1 MVTRRQNA
9 LQDRRI
15 VRHLSLQ
22 RDTIQDTGYRIQE
35 TEVRKSEI
43 HRSDRELYTYDT
55 QIRVFLLYRCSD
67 VDTNGDIHRVDT
79 PHECDSPLCTFVS
92 MALRLELVNESE
104 CKSRRK
110 D

>member
-1 MVTRRQNA
+1 MRYKTDVLFVIFHCSATQYR
-9 LQDRRI
+9 
-15 VRHLSLQ
+15 
-22 RDTIQDTGYRIQE
+22 IQDTGYRIQE

-55 QIRVFLLYRCSD
+55 QIRGFLLYRCSD

-79 PHECDSPLCTFVS
+79 PHECDSLLCTFVS
-92 MALRLELVNESE
+92 MALRLQLVNESE